1 MRATVWVAP
10 VASVVILFGSVGIAQ
25 ATGGWTT
32 SGRTAVVQADLTA
45 DDVKGWM
52 TIQQAADGLGV
63 PVAAIIDLIDPPEGV
78 VLEPGTALR
87 DVEAVVDGFS
97 LAALRE
103 KLRTLAR

>member
-32 SGRTAVVQADLTA
+32 SGRTVVQADLTA
-45 DDVKGWM
+45 EDVKGWM

-97 LAALRE
+97 LATLRE